1 MNNEENH
8 QKNRLDVNHLT
19 PQEIQ
24 NLDFC
29 LGKRLCSTSIF
40 DRIIDLYLISVVGV
54 ILFIILSLVSVD
66 LWLSEFIAKSWAR
79 FIIKIIIFFIVLYL
93 VDRWLVC
100 WRKRTNLCTIDD

>member
-1 MNNEENH
+1 MNNGLEPKDN
-8 QKNRLDVNHLT
+8 KLDSDYISSRD
-19 PQEIQ
+19 IQ
-24 NLDFC
+24 ILDFS

-54 ILFIILSLVSVD
+54 ILFIILSLESVD
-66 LWLSEFIAKSWAR
+66 LWLSEFITKSWAR
-79 FIIKIIIFFIVLYL
+79 FVVKIVIFFIILYL

>member
-1 MNNEENH
+1 MNNDFRPE
-8 QKNRLDVNHLT
+8 KYRSDSDHLT
-19 PQEIQ
+19 AQEIQ

-40 DRIIDLYLISVVGV
+40 DRIIDLYLISVIGV
-54 ILFIILSLVSVD
+54 ILFIILSLDSVD